1 MFLLLQQRASELA
14 DVFVEQRLTAADGND
29 RTPHSSTA
37 ARHFS
42 MGTTSLIVSSY
53 SRMRPQPV
61 QVKLHACNGS
71 SIITR
76 GKRFTPLAFCRMMYF
91 AMSA

>member
-1 MFLLLQQRASELA
+1 M
-14 DVFVEQRLTAADGND
+14 
-29 RTPHSSTA
+29 
-37 ARHFS
+37 
-42 MGTTSLIVSSY
+42 VSSY

-61 QVKLHACNGS
+61 QVKLQACNGS

-91 AMSA
+91 AMST